1 MGIYMR
7 NPSSQ
12 IVLTFLIV
20 RRMLCLLLIIKK
32 MEGFYFYGLMS
43 LNVEGNI
50 LDIIYL
56 FFNYI

>member
-1 MGIYMR
+1 MR